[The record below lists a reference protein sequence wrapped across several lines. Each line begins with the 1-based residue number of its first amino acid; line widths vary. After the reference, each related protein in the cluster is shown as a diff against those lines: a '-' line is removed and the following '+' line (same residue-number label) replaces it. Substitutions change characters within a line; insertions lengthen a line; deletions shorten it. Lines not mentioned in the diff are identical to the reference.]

1 MTLPIIAE
9 PLRFDCKLDP
19 GPSLLVG
26 GNFCIFDEVVAGGGE
41 PYHTIPWEEVNR
53 FHNSQPLVLEHL
65 SRCGYEAENNNIG
78 RSPSYLESSLFF
90 PLFKITAF
98 NH

>member
-41 PYHTIPWEEVNR
+41 PYHTIPYMGGGE
-53 FHNSQPLVLEHL
+53 PLPQLAAT
-65 SRCGYEAENNNIG
+65 G
-78 RSPSYLESSLFF
+78 P
-90 PLFKITAF
+90 
-98 NH
+98 

>member
-41 PYHTIPWEEVNR
+41 PYHTIPWEEVN
-53 FHNSQPLVLEHL
+53 HTIPYMGGGEPLRQLAAT
-65 SRCGYEAENNNIG
+65 G
-78 RSPSYLESSLFF
+78 P
-90 PLFKITAF
+90 
-98 NH
+98 